1 MTERK
6 VIKVKKQAIRRARLK
21 KVGTVAAMLP
31 LVMSKGAPVATLIRG
46 RHGEEP
52 PGIEQVVEFS
62 EQEIADVL
70 LPEEVAEEVIQEEQG
85 EQEEVERQ
93 EEPEEVMSEPLS
105 TFEAPQTFTEPSFS
119 EGGLTTFETEDSYI
133 GIAPLQV
140 GNWDGRALW
149 PEGRIYSTQ
158 WLTEDTVRI

>member
-46 RHGEEP
+46 RHGEETT
-52 PGIEQVVEFS
+52 GIEQVVEFS

-70 LPEEVAEEVIQEEQG
+70 LPEEVVEEVIQEEQ
-85 EQEEVERQ
+85 EEYEIQETR
-93 EEPEEVMSEPLS
+93 EEITSEPLPA
-105 TFEAPQTFTEPSFS
+105 FEAPQSFVAPSF
-119 EGGLTTFETEDSYI
+119 
-133 GIAPLQV
+133 
-140 GNWDGRALW
+140 
-149 PEGRIYSTQ
+149 
-158 WLTEDTVRI
+158 